1 MRSMTQLESQLK
13 VLSASTLSMSSS
25 SSLGSLSSSHASSK
39 GSLSSLSFTD
49 IYGLST
55 TSEPSMVD
63 LHKKILPP
71 HQAMSSHQV
80 GGVTF
85 LKRIVIFIFK
95 KFFYLYYIFFLF
107 FQPTQPPR
115 STSQQS
121 LSPHSSL
128 SSLSPPVTPLE
139 PGYSFDSSRTP
150 QKQPLRLSTIDESN
164 RVGLELEYLLK
175 RASDNRSQDSGVVAP
190 LSPTS
195 EVAVST
201 STSAS
206 TASSSRVMSSAIS
219 NESVAG
225 DSGKK
230 YKIICKKK

>member
-1 MRSMTQLESQLK
+1 MLYILISRFFFFIPII
-13 VLSASTLSMSSS
+13 
-25 SSLGSLSSSHASSK
+25 

-95 KFFYLYYIFFLF
+95 KFFYLYHIFFLF

>member
-1 MRSMTQLESQLK
+1 M
-13 VLSASTLSMSSS
+13 ASPPPQNPQWWICTRK
-25 SSLGSLSSSHASSK
+25 SSHRTK
-39 GSLSSLSFTD
+39 LCPRIRL
-49 IYGLST
+49 
-55 TSEPSMVD
+55 VVW
-63 LHKKILPP
+63 H
-71 HQAMSSHQV
+71 
-80 GGVTF
+80 F
-85 LKRIVIFIFK
+85 LKELSLNIQKV
-95 KFFYLYYIFFLF
+95 FYLYYIFFLF

>member
-1 MRSMTQLESQLK
+1 MES
-13 VLSASTLSMSSS
+13 
-25 SSLGSLSSSHASSK
+25 G
-39 GSLSSLSFTD
+39 
-49 IYGLST
+49 YP
-55 TSEPSMVD
+55 PS
-63 LHKKILPP
+63 
-71 HQAMSSHQV
+71 
-80 GGVTF
+80 
-85 LKRIVIFIFK
+85 
-95 KFFYLYYIFFLF
+95 
-107 FQPTQPPR
+107 
-115 STSQQS
+115 
-121 LSPHSSL
+121 
-128 SSLSPPVTPLE
+128 
-139 PGYSFDSSRTP
+139 YSR
-150 QKQPLRLSTIDESN
+150 QPLRLSTIDESN

-230 YKIICKKK
+230 CKIIKKKF

>member
-1 MRSMTQLESQLK
+1 MK
-13 VLSASTLSMSSS
+13 FFH
-25 SSLGSLSSSHASSK
+25 G
-39 GSLSSLSFTD
+39 
-49 IYGLST
+49 
-55 TSEPSMVD
+55 
-63 LHKKILPP
+63 KII
-71 HQAMSSHQV
+71 
-80 GGVTF
+80 T
-85 LKRIVIFIFK
+85 FIF
-95 KFFYLYYIFFLF
+95 FFL
-107 FQPTQPPR
+107 QPTQPPR

-230 YKIICKKK
+230 YKIIKRSKI

>member
-1 MRSMTQLESQLK
+1 MLLQQLTEAMRSMTQLESQLK

-85 LKRIVIFIFK
+85 LKRIVIKYSKSFLSLLY
-95 KFFYLYYIFFLF
+95 FF
-107 FQPTQPPR
+107 
-115 STSQQS
+115 
-121 LSPHSSL
+121 
-128 SSLSPPVTPLE
+128 PLLTA
-139 PGYSFDSSRTP
+139 YT
-150 QKQPLRLSTIDESN
+150 
-164 RVGLELEYLLK
+164 
-175 RASDNRSQDSGVVAP
+175 
-190 LSPTS
+190 TS
-195 EVAVST
+195 EVDLTTKSVST
-201 STSAS
+201 
-206 TASSSRVMSSAIS
+206 
-219 NESVAG
+219 
-225 DSGKK
+225 
-230 YKIICKKK
+230 